1 MKYLFILLFAFAMSG
16 CAMFAGEIDKVS
28 GKIGEGVDKYCLEL
42 DQDGR
47 AKVRDEVNP
56 TPGGATIVVTCP
68 GDS

>member
-1 MKYLFILLFAFAMSG
+1 
-16 CAMFAGEIDKVS
+16 MFAGEIDKVS

-68 GDS
+68 GDT